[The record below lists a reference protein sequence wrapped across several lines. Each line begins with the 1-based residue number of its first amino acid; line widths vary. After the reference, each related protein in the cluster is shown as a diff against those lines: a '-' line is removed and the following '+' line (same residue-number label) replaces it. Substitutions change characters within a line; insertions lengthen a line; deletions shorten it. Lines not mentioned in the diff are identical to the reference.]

1 MHKLANW
8 SKWGACIVPV
18 LPFFSSATQTDAFDN
33 VAHASSF
40 SLNST
45 HSYLENIFISSKKK
59 NDISMLW
66 NYNLAERTKTD
77 INIAL
82 KQNLPFL
89 SQLQEFIT
97 FKYHSEEEEIF

>member
-1 MHKLANW
+1 
-8 SKWGACIVPV
+8 
-18 LPFFSSATQTDAFDN
+18 
-33 VAHASSF
+33 
-40 SLNST
+40 
-45 HSYLENIFISSKKK
+45 
-59 NDISMLW
+59 MLW

-97 FKYHSEEEEIF
+97 FKYHSEEEEI